1 MFKQHFNTLNTAK
14 GRSEELIR
22 KRDEALIERFIYWT
36 ETARLRYDDTI
47 KVLSENEFF
56 ISESRVLQILRKN
69 ADKLNIN
76 NSPNKK
82 IIKYRVIPFFKGQ

>member
-1 MFKQHFNTLNTAK
+1 MAK

-56 ISESRVLQILRKN
+56 ISESRV
-69 ADKLNIN
+69 
-76 NSPNKK
+76 
-82 IIKYRVIPFFKGQ
+82 

>member
-1 MFKQHFNTLNTAK
+1 MAK
-14 GRSEELIR
+14 GRSEGLIR

-76 NSPNKK
+76 NSPKK
-82 IIKYRVIPFFKGQ
+82 KTIRYKVIPFFKGQ

>member
-1 MFKQHFNTLNTAK
+1 MAK

-22 KRDEALIERFIYWT
+22 KRDETLIDRFIYWT

-69 ADKLNIN
+69 ADKLNFN
-76 NSPNKK
+76 NSPKK
-82 IIKYRVIPFFKGQ
+82 KTIRYKVIPFFKGQ

>member
-1 MFKQHFNTLNTAK
+1 MAK
-14 GRSEELIR
+14 GRSKGLIR

-56 ISESRVLQILRKN
+56 ISEARVLHILRKN
-69 ADKLNIN
+69 VDKLNIN

-82 IIKYRVIPFFKGQ
+82 TIRYKVIPFFKGQ

>member
-1 MFKQHFNTLNTAK
+1 MGK

-22 KRDEALIERFIYWT
+22 RRDKTLVERFIYWT

-56 ISESRVLQILRKN
+56 ISESRVMQILRKN
-69 ADKLNIN
+69 ADKLNVN
-76 NSPNKK
+76 NIPKK
-82 IIKYRVIPFFKGQ
+82 TIKYRVLPFFKGQ